1 MSVSLPVTSTT
12 VSGNHRSQ
20 LVFNLAATGS
30 QPCRNWFSTLPQL
43 VFDLAAT
50 GFQPCRH
57 WLLTLPPLI
66 LDLTETGD
74 FAAILVTSVMES
86 IRHNCEE
93 LVQEFEKSVKQD
105 GRINL

>member
-1 MSVSLPVTSTT
+1 MKHLQTDECVFTRYVYNSIGQPSL
-12 VSGNHRSQ
+12 
-20 LVFNLAATGS
+20 ATGS
-30 QPCRNWFSTLPQL
+30 RPCRSWFSTLQQL
-43 VFDLAAT
+43 VFDLAAP

-57 WLLTLPPLI
+57 WFSTLPPLI

>member
-20 LVFNLAATGS
+20 LVFNLAATGFR
-30 QPCRNWFSTLPQL
+30 PCSNWFSTLQQL

-50 GFQPCRH
+50 GFSTLQQLFFQPCRH
-57 WLLTLPPLI
+57 WFSTLPPLI

-74 FAAILVTSVMES
+74 FAAILVTSVMGS
-86 IRHNCEE
+86 IRHN
-93 LVQEFEKSVKQD
+93 
-105 GRINL
+105 

>member
-1 MSVSLPVTSTT
+1 L
-12 VSGNHRSQ
+12 Q
-20 LVFNLAATGS
+20 
-30 QPCRNWFSTLPQL
+30 QL

-74 FAAILVTSVMES
+74 FAAILVTSVMGS
-86 IRHNCEE
+86 IRHN
-93 LVQEFEKSVKQD
+93 
-105 GRINL
+105 

>member
-1 MSVSLPVTSTT
+1 MKHLQTDECVFTRYVYNSIGQPSL
-12 VSGNHRSQ
+12 
-20 LVFNLAATGS
+20 ATGS
-30 QPCRNWFSTLPQL
+30 RPCSNWYS
-43 VFDLAAT
+43 DAT

-57 WLLTLPPLI
+57 WFSTLPPLI

-74 FAAILVTSVMES
+74 FAAILVTSVMGS

-105 GRINL
+105 GGIDL